1 MHRIILPQQQESIS
15 KNRCKILF

>member
-15 KNRCKILF
+15 KNRFKILF